1 MTETWKT
8 WEGQTVDGFPLR
20 KYLGGSDH
28 SVVYLTELSNSS
40 GQDAAIKFIAADASA
55 DAQLGRWR
63 VAGELAHPNLL
74 QLIRVGRATLA
85 NADFLYVVMD
95 YAEEDLSQI
104 LPQRALE
111 PEETRQIL
119 ESVLEALTYLHRQG
133 LVHTRIKPG
142 NILAKGDQIKI
153 SSDTLCETGSA
164 PLARPQSSIYAAP
177 ESAAAPISP
186 TADVWSLGV
195 TIVEALTQ
203 RTPTIKGPARTE
215 LPVPET
221 IPPPF
226 LEIARRSL
234 QLEPSRRAS
243 LKEIA
248 ALLNPA
254 TAPPR
259 EIPMA
264 LPVAEPVIAPE
275 PVKKSLSAQQ
285 VSLLPRTLTSAMAQ
299 TREQT
304 SAPPK
309 RKSHIGMTAAAVILV
324 LAAILVA
331 PRMLNRFSQLQ
342 PQAATVQP
350 SIAPASDV
358 LNPPPAAKNAPT
370 TKNESAKPVSAPQTP
385 DKTESR
391 TVSGRDAVAPSELAN
406 GPAKGTNSKATD
418 RSAAGSAKPVDD
430 GRAPGAV
437 LYQVVPDVSQRAR
450 ATITGKVRINVKLQV
465 DTGGNVVAAN
475 VENDDAS
482 KYFADQAAQVSKRW
496 LFTPPEVD
504 GHAVPSE
511 WLLRFEFSQTA
522 TKVFPSQTN
531 P

>member
-28 SVVYLTELSNSS
+28 SVVYLTEVGNS
-40 GQDAAIKFIAADASA
+40 GAQDAAIKFIPADASA
-55 DAQLGRWR
+55 DAQLARWR
-63 VAGELAHPNLL
+63 VAGELTHPNLL
-74 QLIRVGRATLA
+74 RLIRVGRATFA
-85 NADFLYVVMD
+85 NTDFLYVVMD

-119 ESVLEALTYLHRQG
+119 ESMLEALTYLHAQG

-142 NILAKGDQIKI
+142 NILAKSDQIKI

-164 PLARPQSSIYAAP
+164 PLAIPQANIYAAP

-186 TADVWSLGV
+186 AADVWSLGV

-203 RTPTIKGPARTE
+203 RTPTIKGPTRTE

-226 LEIARRSL
+226 LEIARRCV

-254 TAPPR
+254 TASHR

-264 LPVAEPVIAPE
+264 LPVAEPVIP
-275 PVKKSLSAQQ
+275 PGPIKKSLSAQQ

-299 TREQT
+299 TREKP

-309 RKSHIGMTAAAVILV
+309 RKNHFAMTAVAVLLV
-324 LAAILVA
+324 LGAILLA

-350 SIAPASDV
+350 SITPASDV
-358 LNPPPAAKNAPT
+358 LSPPPATKNAPAV
-370 TKNESAKPVSAPQTP
+370 KSESAKPVSAPQIS
-385 DKTESR
+385 DGAEARAASR
-391 TVSGRDAVAPSELAN
+391 REALAAKEPANVS
-406 GPAKGTNSKATD
+406 AKGTASRAAD
-418 RSAAGSAKPVDD
+418 RSAANSVKPVDA
-430 GRAPGAV
+430 GRAQGAV

-465 DTGGNVVAAN
+465 DTGGNVVNAN

-482 KYFADQAAQVSKRW
+482 RYFADQAAQVAKRW

-511 WLLRFEFSQTA
+511 WLLRFEFSQTV

>member
-40 GQDAAIKFIAADASA
+40 GQDAAIKFIAADASG

-63 VAGELAHPNLL
+63 VAGELAHPNVL

-85 NADFLYVVMD
+85 NTDFLYVVMD

-119 ESVLEALTYLHRQG
+119 ESVLEALTYLHGQG

-164 PLARPQSSIYAAP
+164 PLARPQANIYAAP

-186 TADVWSLGV
+186 AADAWSLGV

-215 LPVPET
+215 LPLPET

-226 LEIARRSL
+226 LEIARRCV

-243 LKEIA
+243 LKEIS
-248 ALLNPA
+248 ALLNPS

-264 LPVAEPVIAPE
+264 LPVPEPVIAAE

-299 TREQT
+299 TRAQP

-309 RKSHIGMTAAAVILV
+309 RKGHAGMIAVAVLLV
-324 LAAILVA
+324 LGAILLA

-358 LNPPPAAKNAPT
+358 LSPPA
-370 TKNESAKPVSAPQTP
+370 TKNSPTVKSESAKPVSAPQISDT
-385 DKTESR
+385 TEARADSR
-391 TVSGRDAVAPSELAN
+391 REIAAAKEPANVS
-406 GPAKGTNSKATD
+406 AKGNANRAAD
-418 RSAAGSAKPVDD
+418 RAAAGSTKPIDA
-430 GRAPGAV
+430 GQARGAV

-465 DTGGNVVAAN
+465 DNGGNVVNAN

-482 KYFADQAAQVSKRW
+482 RYFADQAAQVSKRW

-504 GHAVPSE
+504 GHAVASE